1 MLQVVEAQL
10 TERLLPTPK
19 YPAFLTD
26 HWPTF
31 LNLDFTVGCR
41 YRQDEIKEK
50 RPGMAKFLYEN
61 WSHEADIVPY
71 HLLHGQRDR
80 EPYWPVAVVG

>member
-41 YRQDEIKEK
+41 YRQDEKDT
-50 RPGMAKFLYEN
+50 
-61 WSHEADIVPY
+61 EANLKSYVF
-71 HLLHGQRDR
+71 
-80 EPYWPVAVVG
+80 